1 MMTARGGFASR
12 AAEASVGTTMTSM
25 TINGEP
31 MRFTLDPATPLLWAL
46 RDAANLTGAK
56 YGCDTGECGACTVI
70 VDQRAVTSCTITIG
84 TLEGAEV
91 VTIEGLSPNR
101 SHPVQQAW
109 AAEQVTQCGF
119 CEPGVILAIAAMLKA
134 NPRPSKAEIEALPNI
149 CRCGIGLRMNRAIA
163 RAAMSI
169 SGGDSLNE
177 IAHEVGPQ
185 PFVAPEQRFS
195 NGSSAE
201 SQIPAQ

>member
-1 MMTARGGFASR
+1 MK
-12 AAEASVGTTMTSM
+12 TSM

-31 MRFTLDPATPLLWAL
+31 MRFALDPATPLLWAL
-46 RDAANLTGAK
+46 RDAANLTGTK

-70 VDQRAVTSCTITIG
+70 VDQRAVTSCSVSIG

-91 VTIEGLSPNR
+91 ITIEGLSPNR
-101 SHPVQQAW
+101 SHPIQQAW

-119 CEPGVILAIAAMLKA
+119 CEPGVIMAIAALLKA
-134 NPRPSKAEIEALPNI
+134 NPGPSEAEIGALVNI
-149 CRCGIGLRMNRAIA
+149 CRCGIGTRMKRAVA

-169 SGGDSLNE
+169 SGGDSLNA
-177 IAHEVGPQ
+177 IARSTVPQ
-185 PFVAPEQRFS
+185 PSVAPEQRFS

-201 SQIPAQ
+201 SQVPVQ

>member
-1 MMTARGGFASR
+1 MGTAAGRGHPVPPS
-12 AAEASVGTTMTSM
+12 
-25 TINGEP
+25 
-31 MRFTLDPATPLLWAL
+31 
-46 RDAANLTGAK
+46 
-56 YGCDTGECGACTVI
+56 
-70 VDQRAVTSCTITIG
+70 
-84 TLEGAEV
+84 
-91 VTIEGLSPNR
+91 R
-101 SHPVQQAW
+101 SHPIQQAW
-109 AAEQVTQCGF
+109 AAEQVSQCGF
-119 CEPGVILAIAAMLKA
+119 CEPGVILAIAALLKA
-134 NPRPSKAEIEALPNI
+134 NPRPSDAEIEALPNI